1 MQPQLTEAIKY
12 WSHIAPVVRY
22 PKNKKQY
29 CELAAQLDELLEL
42 VGDNENH
49 RLMGLVDSVS
59 HLISVYDEQ
68 EFQAPEIKG
77 SDALKFLMESHHLSQ
92 SDLPEVGTQGV
103 VSEILRGKR
112 FLNVRQIKALAKRFN
127 VDSSTFIDD

>member
-12 WSHIAPVVRY
+12 WNHIAPVVRY

-29 CELAAQLDELLEL
+29 SELTAQLDELLEL

-59 HLISVYDEQ
+59 YLVSVYDEQ
-68 EFQAPEIKG
+68 EFQAPDIKG
-77 SDALKFLMESHHLSQ
+77 ADALRFLMESHHLSQ

-112 FLNVRQIKALAKRFN
+112 FLNVRQIKALAKRFK
-127 VDSSTFIDD
+127 VDPATFIDD